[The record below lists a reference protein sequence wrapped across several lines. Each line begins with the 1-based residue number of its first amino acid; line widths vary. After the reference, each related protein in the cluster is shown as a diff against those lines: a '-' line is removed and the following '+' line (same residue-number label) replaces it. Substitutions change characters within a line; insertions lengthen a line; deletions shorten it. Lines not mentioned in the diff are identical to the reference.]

1 MNLIKDKKILLLP
14 VLSAFILGIAR
25 LPLHLG
31 FLAYCGFIPLL
42 YFFDRKPN
50 FKEVTQAAVL
60 FSLVYTVTAL
70 HWITLVTLPGFVG
83 MILLFSLYFLI
94 VFHLNKLVWLR
105 KHKFR
110 YIGFI
115 LLWLTYEHLQSY
127 GQFSFPWF
135 YTGYSLADYTVL
147 LQPAEIGGITFV
159 SLYIMITN
167 LLIYIYTT
175 QRKKSSLL
183 WLLLIHL
190 AWTGFSNWRYQTIS
204 LENTHKRAG
213 IVQVSIPQHLK
224 WKTAY
229 RDTTFNL
236 YDKYMGEISPETDLV
251 IFPESA
257 IPGYVLRRFTFKNFV
272 NRLINKHHK
281 SIFSGFPD
289 YIYDEENDKA
299 LYYNSC
305 NLFDS
310 TGFAYQPYYKK
321 ILVPFG
327 ERIPLLNVMPVLN
340 RVELGQADWEY
351 GDELKY
357 YEYEGLKFTPQICFE
372 VAFPRINV
380 EMASQDPVFLVNL
393 TNDAW
398 FHHSA
403 GTYQHAM
410 MTKFRAI
417 ETRTQYFRAANT
429 GYSMIVNPRGD
440 ILAQT
445 QLFTRETIESEIYD
459 YSGQSLFVRY
469 FHPFADILAG
479 LCSLLLLWA
488 LIKKD

>member
-1 MNLIKDKKILLLP
+1 MNLIKDNKILLLP

-25 LPLHLG
+25 LPIHLG

-42 YFFDRKPN
+42 FFFDRKPN
-50 FKEVTQAAVL
+50 HKEITQAAVL

-94 VFHLNKLVWLR
+94 VFHLNRIVWLR
-105 KHKFR
+105 NHKFR

-147 LQPAEIGGITFV
+147 LQPAEIGGITFI
-159 SLYIMITN
+159 SLYIMVTN
-167 LLIYIYTT
+167 LLIYNFIT
-175 QRKKSSLL
+175 QRKKSCLL

-204 LENTHKRAG
+204 LENTHKKAG

-224 WKTAY
+224 WKFAY
-229 RDTTFNL
+229 RDTTFDL
-236 YDKYMGEISPETDLV
+236 YDKYIGKISDETDLV
-251 IFPESA
+251 ILPESA
-257 IPGYVLRRFTFKNFV
+257 IPGYVMRRYVFKNFV
-272 NRLINKHHK
+272 NRMVKKHK
-281 SIFSGFPD
+281 KKIFTGFPD
-289 YIYDEENDKA
+289 YIYDDKNDKA

-310 TGFAYQPYYKK
+310 TGFAYTPYYKH
-321 ILVPFG
+321 ILVPIG
-327 ERIPLLNVMPVLN
+327 ERIPLLSVIPVLN
-340 RVELGQADWEY
+340 RVELGQANWEY
-351 GDELKY
+351 GKELRY
-357 YEYEGLKFTPQICFE
+357 YDYEGLKFAPQICFE
-372 VAFPRINV
+372 VAFPDINV
-380 EMASQDPVFLVNL
+380 KMASHDPVFLVNL

-398 FHHSA
+398 YYHSA
-403 GTYQHAM
+403 GLYQHAM
-410 MTKFRAI
+410 MTRFRAI
-417 ETRTQYFRAANT
+417 ETRTQYFRSANT
-429 GYSMIVNPRGD
+429 GISLIVNPRGD
-440 ILAQT
+440 ILAKT
-445 QLFTRETIESEIYD
+445 DIFTRETIEADIYD
-459 YSGQSLFVRY
+459 YQGKSLFVRY
-469 FHPFADILAG
+469 FHIFPNILVA
-479 LCSLLLLWA
+479 LLALLLIWS